1 MEILTGQPIKKGSG
15 GGEILRDDFRFK
27 RVSFILHPFFTMSDL
42 LYLDHNATTP
52 IDPEVRRVMLPW
64 LENEFGNPS
73 SVYGLGRRAAAALG
87 TAREQVA
94 ALVGAHPT
102 EILFN
107 SCGTEATNTAI
118 LSALAIDPDK
128 RHIITS
134 AVEHSATIKLCE
146 HLATRGYEITWLPVT
161 AGGELDSGKL
171 EASITSETAVVSLLW
186 ANNETGVLFPVGE
199 IAAITKRKKVP
210 LHLDAVQAAGKVPI
224 NLEEI
229 GAQYVSLSAHKI
241 YAPKGVGALY
251 VNRRARYT
259 PLLRGSQEESRR
271 GGTQNVASIVAF
283 GKAAE
288 LSRTHLHN
296 SAERSAKLRDRLEQT
311 LLATV
316 AGVRRNGSEKHR
328 LPNTSS
334 LAFAGIEAESALLLL
349 DREGL
354 CCSAG
359 SACSSGSVHPSHVLT
374 AMGATRDEARASLR
388 FSIGRTTTQA
398 DIDRALEIIPR
409 VIAKL
414 RSFQPTGGSPVQ
426 FAA

>member
-1 MEILTGQPIKKGSG
+1 
-15 GGEILRDDFRFK
+15 
-27 RVSFILHPFFTMSDL
+27 MSEL

-52 IDPEVRRVMLPW
+52 IDPEVRAAMLPW

-73 SVYGLGRRAAAALG
+73 SVYALGRRAAAALSK
-87 TAREQVA
+87 AREQVA
-94 ALVGAHPT
+94 SLVGAQPS
-102 EILFN
+102 EIIFN

-146 HLATRGYEITWLPVT
+146 YLATRGYEITWLPVDKD
-161 AGGELDSGKL
+161 GILDPEKL
-171 EASITSETAVVSLLW
+171 ESAITADTAVVSLLW
-186 ANNETGVLFPVGE
+186 ANNETGVLFPIEE
-199 IAAITKRKKVP
+199 IVSITTRRKVP

-224 NLEEI
+224 NLEEL
-229 GAQYVSLSAHKI
+229 GVQYASLSAHKL

-259 PLLRGSQEESRR
+259 PLFRGSQEESKR

-288 LSRTHLHN
+288 LAQAHLLVV
-296 SAERSAKLRDRLEQT
+296 AERIGKLRDHFEQT
-311 LLATV
+311 LLSTV
-316 AGVRRNGSEKHR
+316 EGVRRNGTDEPR
-328 LPNTSS
+328 LPNTSN
-334 LAFAGIEAESALLLL
+334 LTFAGIEAETALLLF
-349 DREGL
+349 DKEGL

-359 SACSSGSVHPSHVLT
+359 SACSSGSINPSHVLT
-374 AMGATRDEARASLR
+374 AMGVSRDEARASLR
-388 FSIGRTTTQA
+388 FSFGRTTSDA

-409 VIAKL
+409 IIAKL
-414 RSFQPTGGSPVQ
+414 RAAQPAGGSPVHVS
-426 FAA
+426 A